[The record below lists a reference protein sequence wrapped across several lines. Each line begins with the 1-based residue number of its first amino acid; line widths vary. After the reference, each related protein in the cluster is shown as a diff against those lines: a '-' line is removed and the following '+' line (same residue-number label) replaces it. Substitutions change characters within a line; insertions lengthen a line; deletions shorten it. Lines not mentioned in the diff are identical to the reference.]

1 MKYRV
6 IGYTDYD
13 WPDFADGENSD
24 AAIEAIIEDI
34 KKHGYCFSGYAH
46 QEYDNCV
53 PVLNDGLARR
63 FSQRGW
69 GGVMARAN
77 GFTGY
82 MDYSSFAF
90 SFGYEEEK
98 TPPLSRYI
106 TPDEVE
112 NIVSADS
119 FSVELSSGAL
129 AAALSKGELELSDTP
144 EYKKL
149 ECGDVLVLFSNSKTV
164 VCTVKDYERGW
175 HIKDKGGARV
185 IWQDE
190 LFKLLYVAKGRKKE
204 YAERAYREGTKVLK
218 IYFEIKNN

>member
-112 NIVSADS
+112 DIVSADS

-129 AAALSKGELELSDTP
+129 AAAL
-144 EYKKL
+144 
-149 ECGDVLVLFSNSKTV
+149 
-164 VCTVKDYERGW
+164 
-175 HIKDKGGARV
+175 
-185 IWQDE
+185 
-190 LFKLLYVAKGRKKE
+190 AKGMHF
-204 YAERAYREGTKVLK
+204 AVQNAGRANVPPLQATLLTRSNGPEGRFSLIPVRVCGRRSGAWCCSRPGRR
-218 IYFEIKNN
+218 